1 MKKQILHKSVILYTA
16 LFVGACDFL
25 KDEEAEQEESINY
38 TNTLGQNLGGT
49 QGAVADYFYN
59 FESNVDA
66 SYFRYNPNL
75 MANYESYLDYYNL
88 FGQDPTRMSFRTF
101 PNHLV
106 SMTSADVI
114 ETR

>member
-49 QGAVADYFYN
+49 QGAVSD
-59 FESNVDA
+59 
-66 SYFRYNPNL
+66 
-75 MANYESYLDYYNL
+75 
-88 FGQDPTRMSFRTF
+88 
-101 PNHLV
+101 
-106 SMTSADVI
+106 
-114 ETR
+114 